1 MVKKIF
7 HKHKSYWSRQAFR
20 RSVFLGFM
28 FLATA
33 LVINSFADT
42 YTTHHASN
50 HVTDIILDNT
60 RVYNVDFIFVEG
72 ITIFWAFIFLLQ
84 IREPKTLPFALKS
97 VALFI
102 LIRSI
107 FVSLTHLAIP
117 PQHSFTDPG
126 YLFKKFTSQDD
137 LFFSS
142 HTGAPFLFALIY
154 WENKW
159 LRAMFLLASVFFG
172 TAVLLGHLHY
182 SIDVFAAF
190 FITYGIFDIARYF
203 FRKDLALF
211 QENPPLAKENIV

>member
-1 MVKKIF
+1 MKKTF
-7 HKHKSYWSRQAFR
+7 HKHKSYWQRKSFR
-20 RSVFLGFM
+20 RSVLWGVFFLVTSFI
-28 FLATA
+28 
-33 LVINSFADT
+33 INASADK
-42 YTTHHASN
+42 YTLKHASN

-72 ITIFWAFIFLLQ
+72 ITIFWAFVILLQ
-84 IREPKTLPFALKS
+84 FREPKTLPFVLKS

-102 LIRSI
+102 LIRSMFI
-107 FVSLTHLAIP
+107 TLTHLAIP

-142 HTGAPFLFALIY
+142 HTGSPFIFALIY
-154 WENKW
+154 WENRR
-159 LRAMFLLASVFFG
+159 LRTIFLLASVFFG

-190 FITYGIFDIARYF
+190 FITYGIYDMAKYF
-203 FRKDLALF
+203 FQKDHSLF
-211 QENPPLAKENIV
+211 DEDPPLAKEEIV